1 MPLIEA
7 SNIDNTENA
16 LSEIF
21 SIGLTILSAA
31 NLTDYK
37 SLYSTTARK
46 FDLGNFHRIVDEWR
60 VNDYYSDIFKATLC
74 SLIETDQHHRITDDL
89 IFTWIEKYR
98 E

>member
-46 FDLGNFHRIVDEWR
+46 FDLGNFHRIVD
-60 VNDYYSDIFKATLC
+60 
-74 SLIETDQHHRITDDL
+74 
-89 IFTWIEKYR
+89 
-98 E
+98 